1 MGYYSDLRVAITKKD
16 YIKMLEKDNQ
26 KNICKFILDKDNAY
40 IKEYSENN
48 VECVLLQQFNFK
60 YYKEFEGIQLFE
72 KYLSEAKN
80 GYVFM
85 RVGERWD
92 DIEYR
97 NTAKYKEL
105 EVPFK
110 FINIIREENAR
121 KMNIE
126 KLENKQTKKEYII
139 TNTKEIIENSTEL
152 EDIITNEEKKQDKAT
167 TDKEENNIV
176 IYITGAVKKEGIY
189 EIKENS
195 RISDAIEAAGGL
207 LENANIKDINLAY
220 IIEDGVKIY
229 IPTNEE
235 VNKKEIKVNIK
246 QENTYVSKESEGI
259 KTNTSYIENSK
270 SSTNNKNE
278 KLNINTATQTELETL
293 PGIGPSTALKIINYR
308 KENGKFNSVD
318 DIKKVSGIGD
328 SKFDKIKDFIKV

>member
-1 MGYYSDLRVAITKKD
+1 MHKINKK
-16 YIKMLEKDNQ
+16 
-26 KNICKFILDKDNAY
+26 
-40 IKEYSENN
+40 
-48 VECVLLQQFNFK
+48 
-60 YYKEFEGIQLFE
+60 
-72 KYLSEAKN
+72 
-80 GYVFM
+80 
-85 RVGERWD
+85 
-92 DIEYR
+92 
-97 NTAKYKEL
+97 
-105 EVPFK
+105 
-110 FINIIREENAR
+110 II
-121 KMNIE
+121 I
-126 KLENKQTKKEYII
+126 II
-139 TNTKEIIENSTEL
+139 TIIIISVIVTYKAFSNTKEIIENSTEL

-235 VNKKEIKVNIK
+235 VNKKEIKVDIK

-270 SSTNNKNE
+270 SSKNNKNE

-318 DIKKVSGIGD
+318 DIKKVNGIGD

>member
-1 MGYYSDLRVAITKKD
+1 MHKINKK
-16 YIKMLEKDNQ
+16 
-26 KNICKFILDKDNAY
+26 
-40 IKEYSENN
+40 
-48 VECVLLQQFNFK
+48 
-60 YYKEFEGIQLFE
+60 
-72 KYLSEAKN
+72 
-80 GYVFM
+80 
-85 RVGERWD
+85 
-92 DIEYR
+92 
-97 NTAKYKEL
+97 
-105 EVPFK
+105 
-110 FINIIREENAR
+110 II
-121 KMNIE
+121 I
-126 KLENKQTKKEYII
+126 II
-139 TNTKEIIENSTEL
+139 TIIISVIVTYKAFSNTKEIIENSTEL

-235 VNKKEIKVNIK
+235 VNKKEIKVDIK
-246 QENTYVSKESEGI
+246 QGNTYVSKESEGI

-270 SSTNNKNE
+270 NSKSSKNNKNE

>member
-1 MGYYSDLRVAITKKD
+1 MHKINKK
-16 YIKMLEKDNQ
+16 
-26 KNICKFILDKDNAY
+26 
-40 IKEYSENN
+40 
-48 VECVLLQQFNFK
+48 
-60 YYKEFEGIQLFE
+60 
-72 KYLSEAKN
+72 
-80 GYVFM
+80 
-85 RVGERWD
+85 
-92 DIEYR
+92 
-97 NTAKYKEL
+97 
-105 EVPFK
+105 
-110 FINIIREENAR
+110 II
-121 KMNIE
+121 I
-126 KLENKQTKKEYII
+126 II
-139 TNTKEIIENSTEL
+139 TIIIISVIVTYKAFSNTKGIIENSTEL
-152 EDIITNEEKKQDKAT
+152 EDIITNEEKTQDKTT

-207 LENANIKDINLAY
+207 SENANIKDINLAY

-235 VNKKEIKVNIK
+235 VNKNEININIK
-246 QENTYVSKESEGI
+246 QESTYVSKESEGI

-270 SSTNNKNE
+270 SLTNNKNE
-278 KLNINTATQTELETL
+278 KVNINTATQTELETL